1 MFNDTY
7 KSIIKELTRK
17 SRRELQ
23 RLSVYNLKK
32 GLHSK
37 LTKTENELINK
48 INNFIGRSYFEK
60 DFEWTTKEILELC
73 TELLTCKKCQMSA
86 QQFVKDATKQSA
98 SEKAQIAHMKLR
110 GFEIFKMSASGKNSI
125 RFNEKSNILVP
136 DKIEGETSR
145 SFDYV
150 RKYDGITE
158 YFLGKVVFSQGGHQN
173 GVKSEV
179 IDFLVRSK
187 KYLQENP
194 DSMLIFTALVDGDS
208 LTNDDYENYKKYTS
222 EKVRLMNC
230 DNYEQFIS

>member
-7 KSIIKELTRK
+7 KSIVKELTRK

-23 RLSVYNLKK
+23 RLSVSILKK
-32 GLHSK
+32 GLYSK
-37 LTKTENELINK
+37 LTKTEKELINK
-48 INNFIGRSYFEK
+48 IDNFIGRSYFEGG
-60 DFEWTTKEILELC
+60 FEWTTKEILELC

-98 SEKAQIAHMKLR
+98 SEKAQIEHMKLR
-110 GFEIFKMSASGKNSI
+110 GFEISKMPASGKNSI

-173 GVKSEV
+173 GVKSEI
-179 IDFLVRSK
+179 IDFLIRSK

-230 DNYEQFIS
+230 DNYGQFIS

>member
-23 RLSVYNLKK
+23 RLSVSILKK

-37 LTKTENELINK
+37 LTKTEKELINK
-48 INNFIGRSYFEK
+48 IDNFIGRSYFEK
-60 DFEWTTKEILELC
+60 GFEWTTKEILELC

-150 RKYDGITE
+150 RKYDGVTE

-222 EKVRLMNC
+222 KKVRLMNC

>member
-23 RLSVYNLKK
+23 RLSVSILKK

-37 LTKTENELINK
+37 LTKTEKELINK

-98 SEKAQIAHMKLR
+98 SEKTQIAHMKLR

-150 RKYDGITE
+150 RKYDGVTE

-194 DSMLIFTALVDGDS
+194 TILKLGNFFKIKFQEFYNSDSVSNI
-208 LTNDDYENYKKYTS
+208 
-222 EKVRLMNC
+222 
-230 DNYEQFIS
+230 

>member
-1 MFNDTY
+1 MFNNTY

-23 RLSVYNLKK
+23 RLSVSILKK

-37 LTKTENELINK
+37 LTKTEKELINK

-150 RKYDGITE
+150 RKYDGVTE

-208 LTNDDYENYKKYTS
+208 LTNDDYENYKKYTL

>member
-23 RLSVYNLKK
+23 RLSVSILKK

-37 LTKTENELINK
+37 LTKTEKELINK

-150 RKYDGITE
+150 RKYDGVTE

>member
-7 KSIIKELTRK
+7 KSIVKELTRK

-23 RLSVYNLKK
+23 RLSVSILKK

-37 LTKTENELINK
+37 LTKTEKELINK
-48 INNFIGRSYFEK
+48 IDNFIGRSYFEK
-60 DFEWTTKEILELC
+60 GFEWTTKEILELC

-150 RKYDGITE
+150 RKYDGVTE

-222 EKVRLMNC
+222 KKVRLMNC